1 MIWPPLLHTASA
13 PGFDYSST
21 ASAALAEDS
30 WGLWGSGCSGLCVPQ
45 FPLCT
50 CASVAP
56 IAHDGRGASVVM
68 PSSSSLLVTMMRSSF
83 NFYFYFQVNM
93 ALAGKPLDVTL
104 TTSRADQWNMVFPQ
118 RDEIITSLVSA
129 LDSMVRGQWHP
140 CPHPP
145 PSFGLLLAGL

>member
-1 MIWPPLLHTASA
+1 M
-13 PGFDYSST
+13 
-21 ASAALAEDS
+21 
-30 WGLWGSGCSGLCVPQ
+30 
-45 FPLCT
+45 
-50 CASVAP
+50 
-56 IAHDGRGASVVM
+56 
-68 PSSSSLLVTMMRSSF
+68 
-83 NFYFYFQVNM
+83 NM

-145 PSFGLLLAGL
+145 PSFGLHLARLSGCRAGIGCLVSSFRSPLLLESPGNC